1 MILIMI
7 GGAAGVMQQQSSL
20 AICIITKS
28 NGFCYG
34 IFCRNT
40 ISLMEDLS
48 VTQQKK
54 NKYIYIQYIYLQ
66 KAAIQNDLVFHC
78 PANLKWICNGCK
90 ENM

>member
-48 VTQQKK
+48 VTQQRKK
-54 NKYIYIQYIYLQ
+54 IYIYSISTYKKQLFKTI
-66 KAAIQNDLVFHC
+66 
-78 PANLKWICNGCK
+78 
-90 ENM
+90 